1 MVTTA
6 AAVRA
11 APGSRLLLLAR
22 PAGWPRCNT
31 LTLPSFAMAYV
42 KSVNNITLTG
52 AKLLIEA
59 AEAKASEIVSAYSK
73 LLRRCCLTYRGPGR
87 PAVAHDCLLLAN
99 AAAGRESR

>member
-1 MVTTA
+1 MAMSRSTA
-6 AAVRA
+6 IRCCAR
-11 APGSRLLLLAR
+11 GRLLLLAR

-59 AEAKASEIVSAYSK
+59 AEAKASEIVSA
-73 LLRRCCLTYRGPGR
+73 
-87 PAVAHDCLLLAN
+87 
-99 AAAGRESR
+99 